1 MSLGFGFLWHAAVVY
16 GSFRNC
22 LINVIT
28 RIPMEW
34 APYNPYNYIL
44 WDFHSS
50 SQNKKRWHDGVIWA
64 FVAVVL
70 CHDGNPSQGGH
81 TVWEKYWWEE
91 MDEKGILKAVAFEW
105 GAGEDRYGGGV
116 GASIWNLYSTPH
128 NWWASRPTN
137 LQILNLNGKLSP
149 AKLHFTGTERSN
161 IINHWRNNQIE
172 ENINLIK

>member
-1 MSLGFGFLWHAAVVY
+1 MWLPESQWNGL
-16 GSFRNC
+16 
-22 LINVIT
+22 LIIHIIT
-28 RIPMEW
+28 SSGIF
-34 APYNPYNYIL
+34 IL
-44 WDFHSS
+44 LLRT
-50 SQNKKRWHDGVIWA
+50 KKDDMMVFWA

-149 AKLHFTGTERSN
+149 ICFLEYFLLLASSLNFAAGQKKHKDAISGQKTF
-161 IINHWRNNQIE
+161 HQFYH
-172 ENINLIK
+172 